1 MGIKSIRVKNLLS
14 FDDVLISNIRDINC
28 VIGQNNAGKS
38 NLLNL
43 INYYYAKME
52 GKKVLPPEL
61 HNSYSNSGSISI
73 VFDTTRIKQIV
84 TSRQRNSPYQKHIYN
99 TLFKGDNFW
108 DLILIHS
115 TNKAEK
121 SSIELT
127 LTINKDDSIRWSNK
141 NKDVREVLSRIF
153 PFFSIDT
160 RKIDL
165 YDWSKLWNLI
175 SQLKFINTKKLKRK
189 ELIEF
194 IDSNVSKK
202 SSSYKDYVEKIEKIT
217 RTSAYSYQEKVL
229 NYVKVGLEGHTFNI
243 DGEDLKFQ
251 SDGTNSHKYLELF
264 LNLLIA
270 LTRREFITPTVYI
283 DEPEIG
289 LHPKRNEELIYKLY
303 EIYQSFKKTKK
314 EKEKGKYSTPYPNII
329 MSTHSPNIVKYIVRL
344 FKDNDEHQILHF
356 SKFNS
361 GSTNIRVL
369 NSHYKDARFLNVF
382 SDNEA
387 RLFFSHFILFVE
399 GETELEVFGN
409 LKLADKY
416 PSLRKI
422 DVYRANEVMLRP
434 INPSFS
440 NLSIPYLVLY
450 DADVLVETDFT
461 NGSLAYKK
469 GKINLFDLHKK
480 YKRSYYGSDL
490 YYAKRELNRI
500 LKQEGRP
507 KTLNPAKTDFSI
519 FNYQSFI
526 DKLNKNILSKNN
538 TMVTATT
545 IEGSLINNNSINI
558 FYKWLVHEV
567 FEHIQVGGTGDVCQT
582 ISRFM
587 ALFQSGMSL
596 KQVFSGIF
604 KTPHFNGEL
613 SIPERR
619 FSKLVKIRY
628 INKIKRELITSGFSS
643 DEMVVI
649 FRLVFEGKTNT
660 LVSKKNDNYV
670 HIASNIKDMVIKV
683 KEEYLDKFP
692 HETSKTGGWVT
703 SFLSFSIYYI
713 ETVKCKNG
721 ESNFKSEFR
730 KTFPE
735 LDDIIKK
742 VSFSIE

>member
-14 FDDVLISNIRDINC
+14 FDDVFISDIRDINC

-52 GKKVLPPEL
+52 DKKVLPPEL

-108 DLILIHS
+108 DLILRHS
-115 TNKAEK
+115 INKAEK

-141 NKDVREVLSRIF
+141 NKDVRDVLSRIF

-165 YDWSKLWNLI
+165 YDWGKLWNLI
-175 SQLKFINTKKLKRK
+175 SQLKFINTKNLKRE
-189 ELIEF
+189 ELINF

-217 RTSAYSYQEKVL
+217 RTSSYSYQEKVL

-303 EIYQSFKKTKK
+303 EVYNSFKKTRDG
-314 EKEKGKYSTPYPNII
+314 KEKGRYKTPYPKII

-344 FKDNDEHQILHF
+344 FKDNNEHQILHF
-356 SKFNS
+356 SKVNS
-361 GSTNIRVL
+361 GSTNIRVM

-387 RLFFSHFILFVE
+387 RLFFRHFILFVE

-409 LKLADKY
+409 LKLADKFPY
-416 PSLRKI
+416 LRKV

-450 DADVLVETDFT
+450 DADVLVETNLV
-461 NGSLAYKK
+461 NGSLSYKR
-469 GKINLFDLHKK
+469 GKINLFDLKKK
-480 YKRSYYGSDL
+480 YKRSYYGSEL
-490 YYAKRELNRI
+490 FEAKRELNQV
-500 LKQEGRP
+500 LKQENKP

-519 FNYQSFI
+519 FKYQSFI
-526 DKLNKNILSKNN
+526 NKLNKNILSNNN

-545 IEGSLINNNSINI
+545 IEGSLINKDSIHI
-558 FYKWLVHEV
+558 FYKWLANEAL
-567 FEHIQVGGTGDVCQT
+567 ENLQVGGKGDICQT
-582 ISRFM
+582 VRRFM
-587 ALFQSGMSL
+587 GLLQGGMSL

-604 KTPHFNGEL
+604 KAPHFNGEL
-613 SIPERR
+613 PISEKR
-619 FSKLVKIRY
+619 FSNLVKIRY
-628 INKIKRELITSGFSS
+628 INKIKKELISSGFSS
-643 DEMVVI
+643 EELVVI
-649 FRLVFEGKTNT
+649 FRLAFEGKTNS
-660 LVSKKNDNYV
+660 LVSKDNDNYI
-670 HIASNIKDMVIKV
+670 HIASNIKDMVTKV
-683 KEEYLDKFP
+683 KEDYLVKFP
-692 HETSKTGGWVT
+692 HKLSKTGGWVT
-703 SFLSFSIYYI
+703 SFLNFSITYI
-713 ETVKCKNG
+713 ETVQCKKEG
-721 ESNFKSEFR
+721 SNFKSEFR
-730 KTFPE
+730 KTFSE
-735 LDDIIKK
+735 LDDILRK